1 MGTIIAIL
9 ALVLFYYLLKW
20 WLKNKKKKKLHA
32 SLEAMLELNLVVNTL
47 DGVAG
52 EEEQSQI
59 CESFKNFIIEI
70 TAKDID
76 KGLEYFGEYFTV
88 NEEGSKDLDF
98 NKMQEVSA
106 SIIEKTSRYDYDPSG
121 TDIDNRVYTIF
132 DSLTNLIIENHR
144 DLTFKSLVSLCGA
157 DLDLHPN
164 EIKALDYLA
173 KKLRI
178 KNKDRIVGEERE
190 RIEQVKRNIEANK
203 EKIALWDE
211 KIKNVNVPGWKD
223 ETAVFMGYLYDKEI
237 HTVLSTSDEEMA
249 KNVPGVT
256 EAKANVIK
264 KQLAE

>member
-1 MGTIIAIL
+1 MGTIITIV

-47 DGVAG
+47 DGVAD
-52 EEEQSQI
+52 EEEQLQI
-59 CESFKNFIIEI
+59 IESFKNFIIEI
-70 TAKDID
+70 TAKNID
-76 KGLEYFGEYFTV
+76 KHSEHFGNTDHYD
-88 NEEGSKDLDF
+88 GPKDLDF

-106 SIIEKTSRYDYDPSG
+106 SIIEKISHYDYNPSG
-121 TDIDNRVYTIF
+121 TDIDNKVYTIF
-132 DSLTNLIIENHR
+132 DSLTNLIIKNHR

-223 ETAVFMGYLYDKEI
+223 ETAVFMGYLYDKDI
-237 HTVLSTSDEEMA
+237 DTVLSISDEEMA
-249 KNVPGVT
+249 KNVPGIT
-256 EAKANVIK
+256 ESKAKVIK